1 MPKKDKNSKKPA
13 NFTLYYFSKG
23 RHKYFNFNTNYFRW
37 LFCLFASAVI
47 VISIAGAKFYITYL
61 NNENLSKILSWTK
74 SQNEKY
80 QKFVE
85 SIEKQ
90 ENSYKKIEIISDSC
104 GQTNL
109 YKLKSQFSTY
119 LRSCVQKI
127 DRENNTLNIRVS
139 FESSDKTNNISDV
152 KSLLG
157 IKRDK
162 RLRYHYSTGIRA
174 LDSDQ
179 NKLIYNF
186 SFDLK
191 KNRGYLLDKLWIA
204 IKVSESEENLISL
217 SNALKNYKL

>member
-1 MPKKDKNSKKPA
+1 M
-13 NFTLYYFSKG
+13 
-23 RHKYFNFNTNYFRW
+23 
-37 LFCLFASAVI
+37 
-47 VISIAGAKFYITYL
+47 
-61 NNENLSKILSWTK
+61 
-74 SQNEKY
+74 
-80 QKFVE
+80 
-85 SIEKQ
+85 
-90 ENSYKKIEIISDSC
+90 
-104 GQTNL
+104 
-109 YKLKSQFSTY
+109 
-119 LRSCVQKI
+119 QKI